1 MEIEPL
7 VEDLL
12 QLSRLIRPFRR
23 ADMTPE
29 QYWLLR
35 HLRCYG
41 PQSLGELAG
50 ALGITTSSATVACKR
65 LEKAGLLMRVRQTN
79 DERIVHVSL
88 TEQGQA
94 QIDVWRRQKRESIA
108 QLLSVL
114 DQSEQEELQSLVER
128 LLAAAESQGFG
139 EARQHDSHH

>member
-1 MEIEPL
+1 MEIEHL

-12 QLSRLIRPFRR
+12 LLSRLIRPFRR

-29 QYWLLR
+29 QYWLLC
-35 HLRCYG
+35 HLRCHG
-41 PQSLGELAG
+41 PQSLGVLAS

-65 LEKAGLLMRVRQTN
+65 LEKTGLLMRVRQAN
-79 DERIVHVSL
+79 DERIVLVSL

-94 QIDVWRRQKRESIA
+94 QIDVWRKQKRESIA
-108 QLLSVL
+108 QLLGVL

-128 LLAAAESQGFG
+128 LLAAAESQRFG
-139 EARQHDSHH
+139 EVRQHDSHH